1 MADCL
6 GVAFG
11 MFILG
16 AVGGLVLA
24 ATFEASKEQSE
35 LERGITKLDGGLYF
49 IGVPVDR
56 QP

>member
-1 MADCL
+1 MANCL